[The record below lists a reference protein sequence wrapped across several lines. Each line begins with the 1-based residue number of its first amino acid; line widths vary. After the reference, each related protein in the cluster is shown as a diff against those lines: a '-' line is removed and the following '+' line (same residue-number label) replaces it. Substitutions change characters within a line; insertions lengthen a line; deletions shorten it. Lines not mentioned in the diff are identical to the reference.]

1 MHSDGALTI
10 ERKDEMPKHHI
21 KWTLSDGKTENGGD
35 SGYDAVSNSLNQ
47 QGPARR
53 WTYVPWT
60 SEQDESCKCL
70 SLVVKLKVNNKRK
83 YETTREDET
92 TGIAHKTEDKK
103 PDKKKNVKRML
114 RELQ

>member
-1 MHSDGALTI
+1 MH
-10 ERKDEMPKHHI
+10 KHHI

-35 SGYDAVSNSLNQ
+35 SGYDVVSGSLKQ
-47 QGPARR
+47 QGLARR

-60 SEQDESCKCL
+60 SEQDESCKWL
-70 SLVVKLKVNNKRK
+70 SLVVKLKVNHKRNH
-83 YETTREDET
+83 ETTREDEI

-103 PDKKKNVKRML
+103 PNKKNNVSRML